1 MRQFTALALS
11 GAVILMAICWC
22 KALPQNSQPQLL
34 LAGDNGL
41 TNIPNNM
48 INFFQTMFNNIVKG
62 LPNLM
67 TMFTNAAG
75 NLPGIGSNSAP
86 SSTAALGNV
95 GSLPSTPSFS
105 KTSNR
110 GIDEIKP
117 DYYSPKTK
125 DVEVFSTDI
134 ETFNE

>member
-1 MRQFTALALS
+1 MRQLRALVLS
-11 GAVILMAICWC
+11 AAVILMAICWC
-22 KALPQNSQPQLL
+22 KASPQNSQSQLI

-48 INFFQTMFNNIVKG
+48 VNFFQTMFNNIVKG

-67 TMFTNAAG
+67 TMFTNAG
-75 NLPGIGSNSAP
+75 GSLPGIGSNSAP
-86 SSTAALGNV
+86 SVPAAFGNV

-105 KTSNR
+105 KTSSR
-110 GIDEIKP
+110 GTDRIKP
-117 DYYSPKTK
+117 DDYSPKTK
-125 DVEVFSTDI
+125 DVEVFSNDI